1 MRRFYVLKLWSKLL
15 RGWNSGVK
23 GFGMEIVSILR
34 CTLAISRYYSAAR
47 SSLDKI
53 KTLCREVDG
62 GDRNPK
68 TVPHR
73 TLSGQSAVFYRSA
86 TGITA
91 AAVHPGAGEASG
103 ASGAGGAAPAQ
114 AWSEREQ
121 AERADSPGEERRLL
135 TPVHAAQ
142 HKPKPHR
149 SRLQAG
155 LTLGVWP
162 ISKKNSKPAPSQK
175 LEKPPAKT
183 KYEKRKEKIIAA
195 LRPPYFIL
203 SMIAIITAIQMWG
216 SDEVRFALEWSPS
229 AWRRQPWRLVT
240 YGWVHAGGAH
250 AALNALVALA
260 VGWRLERE
268 QGWWRAAA
276 LWTGGVAAGALGAG
290 ALQPTVRVV
299 GASAAVYALLTA
311 HLPNVCLRFG
321 YIPLWWFRPLSVVV
335 LAASEATWTLL
346 VAPPGSAAA
355 EAASSQGHVAWAAH
369 VFGAF
374 IGVPLAFLVFTGE
387 NIEKRHVVWCRAVSL
402 ALLAASGATATLYY
416 LHCQH
421 QHLLRV

>member
-1 MRRFYVLKLWSKLL
+1 MAPNVEDCERAERV
-15 RGWNSGVK
+15 R
-23 GFGMEIVSILR
+23 
-34 CTLAISRYYSAAR
+34 
-47 SSLDKI
+47 
-53 KTLCREVDG
+53 
-62 GDRNPK
+62 
-68 TVPHR
+68 
-73 TLSGQSAVFYRSA
+73 
-86 TGITA
+86 ITA
-91 AAVHPGAGEASG
+91 AAVHPGASRESR
-103 ASGAGGAAPAQ
+103 AGDAAPAH

-121 AERADSPGEERRLL
+121 GERADSPGEDRRLL
-135 TPVHAAQ
+135 TPVLASP
-142 HKPKPHR
+142 HKPKPHK

-162 ISKKNSKPAPSQK
+162 ISKKNSKPAPGQK
-175 LEKPPAKT
+175 LEKPKVKT

-203 SMIAIITAIQMWG
+203 SMITIITAIQLWG
-216 SDEVRFALEWSPS
+216 SEELRVALEWAPS

-240 YGWVHAGGAH
+240 YGWVHASGAH

-276 LWTGGVAAGALGAG
+276 LWLGGVAAGALGAG

-311 HLPNVCLRFG
+311 HIPNVCLRFG

-355 EAASSQGHVAWAAH
+355 DAASSSQEHVAWAAH

-402 ALLAASGATATLYY
+402 ALLAAGSATAALYY

-421 QHLLRV
+421 QQPVRV